1 VLNPFRMPFQ
11 VGQRKEERD
20 LNVVMS
26 IEGQISRAEAAKL
39 MELARDSKPKTAIV
53 EIGTYRGRSTAAL
66 GFGSLMGSCN
76 RVYAVD
82 PHEEFVG
89 VLGGQ
94 FGPQDQA
101 ELYRN
106 LAMANIGEVVAVVSL
121 PSEIVAR
128 SWSERN
134 VGLLW
139 IDGDHRYEA
148 VHRDYHSWSRLFIA
162 DATVAFHDK

>member
-1 VLNPFRMPFQ
+1 MLSTLGLPFR
-11 VGQRKEERD
+11 VGQRKDQRH

-26 IEGQISRAEAAKL
+26 IEGQISRAEAANL

-66 GFGSLMGSCN
+66 AFGSLMGGRN

-94 FGPQDQA
+94 FGSHDQA

-106 LAMANIGEVVAVVSL
+106 LVMADIGEVVAVVCL
-121 PSEIVAR
+121 P
-128 SWSERN
+128 
-134 VGLLW
+134 L
-139 IDGDHRYEA
+139 
-148 VHRDYHSWSRLFIA
+148 
-162 DATVAFHDK
+162 